1 MYTMMKPVT
10 GGSMPGVSFKI
21 KIFYHHV
28 FLLLNIIPL
37 ICIQFQDFPMNNA
50 SDNGPLGP
58 MGPNT
63 MNSVLNGEGLDGMKN
78 SPGPGGPGTPREDSG
93 SGMGD
98 YNLAGFGG
106 AGENVIGLDLY

>member
-1 MYTMMKPVT
+1 MR
-10 GGSMPGVSFKI
+10 
-21 KIFYHHV
+21 
-28 FLLLNIIPL
+28 IPNRNKH
-37 ICIQFQDFPMNNA
+37 FQDFPMNSS

-58 MGPNT
+58 IGPNT

-78 SPGPGGPGTPREDSG
+78 SPAPGGPGTPREDSG

-98 YNLAGFGG
+98 YNLGGFGG